1 MLPPLF
7 LTKDDPLAGCSY
19 FTFEEAEI
27 RKGLVTSP
35 PQKVKWH
42 RQDLNPG
49 LDALKSHILSF
60 TQHRNIVCVLLSTHR
75 SQLIYLLTFA

>member
-1 MLPPLF
+1 MLPSLL

-27 RKGLVTSP
+27 QKGLVTPP

-49 LDALKSHILSF
+49 PDALKSHILSI
-60 TQHRNIVCVLLSTHR
+60 TQHLNIVCVLLSTH
-75 SQLIYLLTFA
+75 